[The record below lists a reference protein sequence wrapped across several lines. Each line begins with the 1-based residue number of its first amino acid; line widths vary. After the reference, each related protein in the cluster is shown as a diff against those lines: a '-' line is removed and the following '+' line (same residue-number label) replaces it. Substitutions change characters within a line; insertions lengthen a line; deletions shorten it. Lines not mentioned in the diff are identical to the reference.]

1 MFIADYPPQRRFS
14 DEEIAHILA
23 AEGVIKTVKTEFKP
37 VEDAEPVKIQI
48 SLDKNIPLEEGHI
61 AIPEN
66 DRITVGDRIFDLTG
80 IRRQIEWMF
89 GNPIPKQPEAEPE
102 KKEEEN
108 VEKTEEK

>member
-1 MFIADYPPQRRFS
+1 MKDLHPKM
-14 DEEIAHILA
+14 EEM
-23 AEGVIKTVKTEFKP
+23 KK
-37 VEDAEPVKIQI
+37 I
-48 SLDKNIPLEEGHI
+48 SLDKNAPLEEGHI

-66 DRITVGDRIFDLTG
+66 DRITVGDKIFDLTG

-89 GNPIPKQPEAEPE
+89 GNPIPKHPEADTE